1 MRGAGGIERAGG
13 IETAGGFEAA
23 PDAGGAGTKPG
34 RSRLA
39 PGARLRLVSLRIA
52 GSQMSFGP
60 GLACVS
66 VDARIRPKVALG
78 LARAVSGPRPAGTDG
93 IVEIAGRLVTLS
105 SLPAPLLRA
114 SAASVVDRA
123 LLDDLWHDLCTYRRA
138 GLERAQAERR
148 LLRRRDAAAL
158 ARTHDRAREL
168 DARVAAAP
176 DPPSD
181 EITPRIELLLDT
193 IERLAPVAS
202 AQALALADAFDELA
216 RRPSPPAERPAAADL
231 AAAGL
236 AAAHARVATARIAA
250 ARASGG
256 VRPHARAR
264 IDDCHRAVVA
274 AESALFESRRKDRAG
289 ARARYQEALAEER
302 AALTEGGVDSYA
314 AFLVATAQGAAPV
327 DLEARLRAELGLA
340 DAEAALRE
348 ASAMPPAS
356 AVADEGSELRDR
368 AAVLLGRAPGDDPAS
383 ELRTLRV
390 EHPDAPSRRAELGAL
405 LVDAGEASP
414 RDVTVANIVPI
425 AEAVVRAR
433 RAQLPVVA
441 GEAEPAPLVP
451 APEFLEARAALEE
464 ETAALVRADAEHE
477 RALADIEREMVRC
490 DRLANTAVFSLPPD
504 ALPFL
509 LDGLLER
516 YRAGDLLGGRL
527 PLVVDGAFDD
537 LGPRRAASVALHL
550 GALDDIQVIVVTADR
565 ELARLLARNDATTV
579 AWTGLLCAAHG
590 GRTAVAACSRCGRA
604 SCLDCLVYVPGG
616 PASRASRA
624 RRPRRPGE
632 LACCG
637 GAEPDARRPAPASTA
652 CSPSG

>member
-1 MRGAGGIERAGG
+1 MNRSDVVGGAGGIEGAGD
-13 IETAGGFEAA
+13 IEGAGGFEAA
-23 PDAGGAGTKPG
+23 PDAGGAGTNPG

-148 LLRRRDAAAL
+148 LLRRQDAAAL

-216 RRPSPPAERPAAADL
+216 RRPSPPADL

-250 ARASGG
+250 ARACGG

-264 IDDCHRAVVA
+264 IDECHRAVVA

-314 AFLVATAQGAAPV
+314 AFLVATAQGAASV
-327 DLEARLRAELGLA
+327 DLEARLRAELELA
-340 DAEAALRE
+340 DAEAELRE
-348 ASAMPPAS
+348 ASSKPPAS
-356 AVADEGSELRDR
+356 EVAGEGSELRDR

-390 EHPDAPSRRAELGAL
+390 EHPDAPARRAELGAL

-414 RDVTVANIVPI
+414 GDVTVANVVAI

-433 RAQLPVVA
+433 RARLPVVA

-509 LDGLLER
+509 LDGLFER

-616 PASRASRA
+616 PGLACVACAPAAPARRA
-624 RRPRRPGE
+624 RLLWRR
-632 LACCG
+632 
-637 GAEPDARRPAPASTA
+637 GA
-652 CSPSG
+652 